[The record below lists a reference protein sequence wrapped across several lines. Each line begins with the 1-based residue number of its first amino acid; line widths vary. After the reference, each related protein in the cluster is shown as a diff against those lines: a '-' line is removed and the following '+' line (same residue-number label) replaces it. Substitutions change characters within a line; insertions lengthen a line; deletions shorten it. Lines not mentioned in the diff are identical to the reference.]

1 MKRLKGLKQTILTSQ
16 LFAEKFVQTLN
27 LKPSYRSVVVK
38 AETSKHVMGKQT
50 SIKSQKGAMGD
61 NDKEREE
68 VLTCSP
74 LSQLWT
80 VSQTQAL

>member
-1 MKRLKGLKQTILTSQ
+1 M
-16 LFAEKFVQTLN
+16 
-27 LKPSYRSVVVK
+27 VVK
-38 AETSKHVMGKQT
+38 AKTTRHVMGKQT

-61 NDKEREE
+61 NDKEREK
-68 VLTCSP
+68 VLTCLP